1 LKEKEKE
8 KKDERSWMDLLLAM
22 SYYSECEP
30 KGMAMLVVCG
40 VNQHSEARLCSV
52 LCIPLGEG
60 SSFPE

>member
-1 LKEKEKE
+1 
-8 KKDERSWMDLLLAM
+8 MDLLLAM